1 MTDPSL
7 DRFFDRLV
15 HDRSLSRR
23 DALRRLGALGLTLGG
38 GSLLAA
44 CGGVEGTAEDQ
55 GEQTQRAAEVDHPQR
70 PFDRLLF
77 SNWPL
82 YIDKD
87 VLRDFERRYDAD
99 VRYFEDI
106 NSNDEFYG
114 KVRTQLERGQ
124 SIERDLV
131 SLTDW
136 MVGIWVRG
144 GFIEP
149 IDKGNVPNASNLIR
163 TLQDPPFDPGR
174 RWSLPWQS
182 GMTGIGYNR
191 EKVGREIRSFEDLFD
206 PRFKGRVT
214 LLSEARDTVG
224 NIMLMQG
231 NDPAKATEATANQAL
246 DRLEQAVQAGQIRQF
261 TGNDYTTGLARG
273 TIWIAEAWSGDV
285 IQLQADNPELEFV
298 IPESG
303 GILWSDNML
312 MPKGVARPYAAE
324 TMMNYVYEPE
334 VAAKIAEY
342 VNYVSPVQ
350 GVQEVLER
358 DGSEIARNELV
369 FPTQETLGRL
379 HPFPALQGAAEQ
391 QMVERFTQIT
401 GG

>member
-15 HDRSLSRR
+15 NDRSLSRR

-55 GEQTQRAAEVDHPQR
+55 GKQEQRAAEVDHPQER
-70 PFDRLLF
+70 FDRLTF

-82 YIDKD
+82 YIDKA
-87 VLRDFERRYDAD
+87 VLRDFERRFDAN

-106 NSNDEFYG
+106 NSNDEFFG

-131 SLTDW
+131 ALTDW
-136 MVGIWVRG
+136 MVGIWVRSG
-144 GFIEP
+144 WIEP
-149 IDKGNVPNASNLIR
+149 IDKGNVPNARNLLP

-174 RWSLPWQS
+174 RFSLPWQS
-182 GMTGIGYNR
+182 GLTGIGYNR

-206 PRFKGRVT
+206 PEFKGRVT

-231 NDPAKATEATANQAL
+231 NDPAEATEATANQAL
-246 DRLEQAVQAGQIRQF
+246 DRLEQAVQADQIRQF
-261 TGNDYTTGLARG
+261 TGNEYTTGLARG

-303 GILWSDNML
+303 GILW
-312 MPKGVARPYAAE
+312 
-324 TMMNYVYEPE
+324 
-334 VAAKIAEY
+334 
-342 VNYVSPVQ
+342 
-350 GVQEVLER
+350 
-358 DGSEIARNELV
+358 
-369 FPTQETLGRL
+369 
-379 HPFPALQGAAEQ
+379 
-391 QMVERFTQIT
+391 
-401 GG
+401 